1 MCSKNSKLRVSPGF
15 LVLLGTLIY
24 LDDGSGVMWRGC
36 AAALIHEIGH
46 ITAGAVMG
54 GRVESLSLSFAG
66 AELKLDYPVT
76 LCYGQE
82 NLVLLSGAIF
92 NLVSGAIA
100 YYFGAKWFALLS
112 FGLGV
117 FNLLPILP
125 LDGGRVLYNLLAE
138 CFDPIRANRL
148 LQILSGILVGIL
160 MGTGGIL
167 AVQCANVLLL
177 GLSIWLLIGITKRN
191 CDSDLDL

>member
-1 MCSKNSKLRVSPGF
+1 MFSKNGRIRVSPGF

-24 LDDGSGVMWRGC
+24 LDDGSGMMWRGC
-36 AAALIHEIGH
+36 AAALIHETGH
-46 ITAGAVMG
+46 IAACALMG

-66 AELKLDYPVT
+66 AELKLVYPVT

-82 NLVLLSGAIF
+82 NLVLLSGAILNLASGVAAYCF
-92 NLVSGAIA
+92 NE
-100 YYFGAKWFALLS
+100 KWFALLS

-138 CFDPIRANRL
+138 HFDPTCANRI

-160 MGTGGIL
+160 LGIGGIL
-167 AVQCANVLLL
+167 AVQGANVLLL
-177 GLSIWLLIGITKRN
+177 GLAIWLLIGITKRN
-191 CDSDLDL
+191 CASDLDL